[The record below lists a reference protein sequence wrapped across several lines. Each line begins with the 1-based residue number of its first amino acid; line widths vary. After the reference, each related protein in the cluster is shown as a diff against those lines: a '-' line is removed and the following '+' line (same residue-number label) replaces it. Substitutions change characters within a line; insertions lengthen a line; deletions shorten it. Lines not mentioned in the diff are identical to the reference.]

1 MGMKWEGASCIC
13 VNDGKLL
20 MVLQGTADEEKK
32 WSIPSGG
39 RERNESIEEC
49 GMREVWEETGYV
61 VKVVK
66 KLHIK
71 EGISQNIQFKVHYF
85 LTDLVSGFSVIQDP
99 DGLIH
104 DIRWV
109 SLKELETLT
118 LSFPEDRELLQ
129 SYLAPSEKII

>member
-1 MGMKWEGASCIC
+1 MKWEGASCIC

-20 MVLQGTADEEKK
+20 MVLQGTADEEK
-32 WSIPSGG
+32 
-39 RERNESIEEC
+39 NESLEEC

-61 VKVVK
+61 VKVTK

-71 EGISQNIQFKVHYF
+71 EGISQNIHFKVHYF
-85 LTDLVSGFSVIQDP
+85 LTDLVSGSSVIQDP

-109 SLKELETLT
+109 SLKELEVLP
-118 LSFPEDRELLQ
+118 LCFPEDREFLQ